1 MRGLGGGNSSD
12 SGGCGST
19 KDGGS
24 GRERSHRG
32 VLAVSGTAM
41 AGLAAVG
48 LFAVSCSAGGT
59 GTRDEGPARSDPVA
73 AKVNPTPKATESM
86 PTAQPPR
93 RMDPVELLRNDPKVS
108 ESVKRDLKPCVK
120 NTDIYPVDA
129 SYGRVTANSTDDV
142 VINVMTCGDAVG
154 IGSYVFREENGRY
167 ANVFVAEEPAVY
179 AEIDRGDLVVTRP
192 EYKQGD
198 PVAFPSGEVVVTYRW
213 AGHKFT
219 EHDRVENSY
228 SKAVGG
234 GDKNGEEQSTEQKD
248 LEQKEA
254 AKRKAAGE
262 QKSPQEPSVP
272 SAPRTATPSVPRTAT
287 PSQD

>member
-1 MRGLGGGNSSD
+1 MRGLGGGISSE
-12 SGGCGST
+12 SGSLSGT
-19 KDGGS
+19 KDGS
-24 GRERSHRG
+24 RGRERSHRG

-73 AKVNPTPKATESM
+73 AKVNPTPTAKGEM
-86 PTAQPPR
+86 PSAAPR
-93 RMDPVELLRNDPKVS
+93 RVDPVELLKNDPKVS
-108 ESVKRDLKPCVK
+108 ESVKRDLKPCAK
-120 NTDIYPVDA
+120 DIYPVDA
-129 SYGRVTANSTDDV
+129 SYGRVTANTADDV
-142 VINVMTCGDAVG
+142 VVNVMTCGDAVG

-167 ANVFVAEEPAVY
+167 TNVFVAEEPAVY

-192 EYKQGD
+192 EYKKGD
-198 PVAFPSGEVVVTYRW
+198 PLVFPSGEVVVTYRW

-228 SKAVGG
+228 SKDIGY
-234 GDKNGEEQSTEQKD
+234 GDDGRSSKEQLAEQD
-248 LEQKEA
+248 

-262 QKSPQEPSVP
+262 AARDASPTSTATPSSAP
-272 SAPRTATPSVPRTAT
+272 AAPRTAP
-287 PSQD
+287 PSQN